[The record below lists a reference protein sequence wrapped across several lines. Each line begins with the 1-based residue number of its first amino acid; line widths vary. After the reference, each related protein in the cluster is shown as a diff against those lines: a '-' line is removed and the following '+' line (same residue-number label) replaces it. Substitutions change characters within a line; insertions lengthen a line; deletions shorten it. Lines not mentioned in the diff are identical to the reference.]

1 MRKWYSNISLKTK
14 SILFSIITTTIVAI
28 LITWVSYS
36 VNSKSMFEDLVTD
49 AEQIVET
56 WSQDIDPKDVIEVM
70 ETDDENS
77 EAVQRLVSHFDD
89 LSNYQPSVAQG
100 YIFGTELENG
110 SETSLIASP
119 SELLD
124 ILKTEADLTIGDMY
138 GQPDNIVKLVK
149 KLTAEKEVTVS
160 DIYSDDFGTWIT
172 VAKPYV
178 DEQGNVYAY
187 YGMDFNAQGFVD
199 SQRSILMTVGMMLLI
214 VVVVIGLL
222 EYFLLGKLYKPIDE
236 LASGIE
242 SVTAGNYDVRLRES
256 NDEIG
261 RVAISFNMMVDNIS
275 RLINSIES
283 ASKNT
288 STNYES
294 LFTSVSKTSEKMD
307 SITNDVSEM
316 SGRFDSQSGS
326 AYEISSSLQQLS
338 AGVETVARNI
348 SNVSERSKETESR
361 AIQGNES
368 VDQVGNQMRLINQS
382 SQNSEKLIRN
392 LNARSNEIHS
402 IVGLITSI
410 SEQTSLLSLNASIE
424 AARAGEHGKGF
435 AIVANE
441 VKKLAEQSKG
451 SAEQIKSLI
460 DYIQSETEE
469 AVTSINEGV
478 KYANAGVTLVKETG
492 ILFADI
498 LDSARDV
505 SAQMDEIAS
514 ATEQISAE
522 NQEITSTFEQFTDL
536 TTQNSNTVISLTD
549 SIKNQKD
556 SFDTIVNS
564 AQDMKKLID
573 NLEEAVSTL
582 KV

>member
-1 MRKWYSNISLKTK
+1 MKKWYSNISLKTK
-14 SILFSIITTTIVAI
+14 SILFSIITTTLVAI
-28 LITWVSYS
+28 LITGVSYS
-36 VNSKSMFEDLVTD
+36 VNSKFMLEDLVTD

-56 WSQDIDPKDVIEVM
+56 WSQDIDPKDVMEVM

-77 EAVQRLVSHFDD
+77 EALQRLVSHFDD

-149 KLTAEKEVTVS
+149 ELTAEKDIVVS
-160 DIYSDDFGTWIT
+160 DIYSDDLGTWIT

-178 DEQGNVYAY
+178 DENGKVYAY

-199 SQRSILMTVGMMLLI
+199 SQRNILMTVGMILLI
-214 VVVVIGLL
+214 VVVVIGVL
-222 EYFLLGKLYKPIDE
+222 EYFLLGKLYKPISE

-261 RVAISFNMMVDNIS
+261 RVAVSFNAMVDNIS
-275 RLINSIES
+275 SLINSIGS

-288 STNYES
+288 SSNYDS
-294 LFTSVSKTSEKMD
+294 LFTSVSATSEKMD
-307 SITNDVSEM
+307 RITTDVSEM
-316 SGRFDSQSGS
+316 SGRFESQSGS

-338 AGVETVARNI
+338 VGVETVARNI

-361 AIQGNES
+361 AMQGSDS
-368 VDQVGNQMRLINQS
+368 VDQVGKQMGLINQS

-392 LNARSNEIHS
+392 LNERSNEIHS

-435 AIVANE
+435 AIVADE

-460 DYIQSETEE
+460 DYIQKETEE
-469 AVTSINEGV
+469 AVISINDGV
-478 KYANAGVTLVKETG
+478 KYANAGVSLVQETG

-498 LDSARDV
+498 LDSAQNV
-505 SAQMDEIAS
+505 SAQMDEISA
-514 ATEQISAE
+514 ATEQMSAE
-522 NQEITSTFEQFTDL
+522 NQQITATFEQFTDL
-536 TTQNSNTVISLTD
+536 TTQNSDTVISLTD
-549 SIKNQKD
+549 SIKGQKD
-556 SFDTIVNS
+556 SFDKIVDS
-564 AQDMKKLID
+564 AQDMKKVID
-573 NLEEAVSTL
+573 SLEEAVSTL